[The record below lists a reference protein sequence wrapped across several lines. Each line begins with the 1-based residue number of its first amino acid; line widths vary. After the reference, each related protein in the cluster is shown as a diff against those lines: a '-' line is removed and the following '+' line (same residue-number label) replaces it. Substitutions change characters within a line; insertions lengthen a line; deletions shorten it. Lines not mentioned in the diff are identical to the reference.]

1 MNILDFGAKRGAFC
15 GDAIQRAIDAAA
27 AQGGGRV
34 SVPAGEY
41 ETASLIL
48 RSNVELHLEAGAVL
62 RFVDDF
68 DAYPVV
74 NIRWEGYEQPCHR
87 PLVYA
92 KNEVNVALTGL
103 GTLEGQ
109 GQKWWTAFRA
119 KTLSA
124 ARPCAVCFEDCT
136 RVRMSDF
143 VVRNS
148 PSWTIHPVRCE
159 NVTIDKLTITNPF
172 DSPNTDGIDPE
183 SCRNVRI
190 TGCHIDVG
198 DDCIAVK
205 AGTEDALENVP
216 CENIAITGCTMVH
229 GHGGVVLGSEM
240 SGGIRRVSIA
250 GCVFDGTDRGIR
262 IKSRRGRGGAVEDVS
277 VTGVVMNDVLC
288 PLVVNLMY
296 FCGKDGKLPIV
307 SDPNAQPVTERTP
320 HVRRIRM
327 ADIVVTNAKSAAACL
342 YGLPEA
348 PLEDIS
354 IVNTQIHLTEDAP
367 SFPVMNAVQQPVTL
381 AGLTAGHPVTLV
393 MPEDAPAMRQE
404 SLLRLGAQIIH
415 TPAQAGLAG
424 ARALAKATA
433 AEKGWY
439 YMDWLNNDDNPTYH
453 RRVTGPALVRSI
465 AREGSSIVDC
475 IVIGVGSGGTITG
488 VGETVKAW
496 TNDVRIVAV
505 EPYESQALSSGLT
518 GSHGIP
524 DIGFGLVPGN
534 YNSYVVDNI
543 AAVTTADS
551 VRAAQRVL
559 RTDAI
564 PASPSAGA
572 ALHAAAQLI
581 ANGKSRSALAVF
593 SARQN
598 IL

>member
-1 MNILDFGAKRGAFC
+1 MNILDFGAKRGEFC

-27 AQGGGRV
+27 VQGGGRV
-34 SVPAGEY
+34 VVPAGEY
-41 ETASLIL
+41 ETASLVL

-62 RFVDDF
+62 RFTDDF

-74 NIRWEGYEQPCHR
+74 NIRWEGYEQPCRR
-87 PLVYA
+87 PLIYA
-92 KNEVNVALTGL
+92 KNEVNVALTGF

-109 GQKWWTAFRA
+109 GKKWWTAFRA
-119 KTLSA
+119 KTLDA

-143 VVRNS
+143 MVHNS
-148 PSWTIHPVRCE
+148 PNWTIHPVRCE
-159 NVTIDKLTITNPF
+159 NVTIDNLTIVNPF

-205 AGTEDALENVP
+205 AGTEDALEDVP

-229 GHGGVVLGSEM
+229 GHGGVVLGIEM
-240 SGGIRRVSIA
+240 SGGIRRVSIT

-277 VTGVVMNDVLC
+277 VTGIVMNDVLC
-288 PLVVNLMY
+288 PLVINLMY

-307 SDPNAQPVTERTP
+307 SDPNAQPVTDATP

-354 IVNTQIHLTEDAP
+354 IVNTQIHLVEDTP

-381 AGLTAGHPVTLV
+381 AGLTAEHVRGLHLT
-393 MPEDAPAMRQE
+393 D
-404 SLLRLGAQIIH
+404 LRIV
-415 TPAQAGLAG
+415 G
-424 ARALAKATA
+424 ARKD
-433 AEKGWY
+433 E
-439 YMDWLNNDDNPTYH
+439 
-453 RRVTGPALVRSI
+453 
-465 AREGSSIVDC
+465 
-475 IVIGVGSGGTITG
+475 ITLR
-488 VGETVKAW
+488 
-496 TNDVRIVAV
+496 DV
-505 EPYESQALSSGLT
+505 E
-518 GSHGIP
+518 
-524 DIGFGLVPGN
+524 
-534 YNSYVVDNI
+534 
-543 AAVTTADS
+543 
-551 VRAAQRVL
+551 
-559 RTDAI
+559 
-564 PASPSAGA
+564 
-572 ALHAAAQLI
+572 
-581 ANGKSRSALAVF
+581 
-593 SARQN
+593 
-598 IL
+598 